1 MLAVIRIR
9 GTVGLRKELK
19 DAFRMLN
26 LEKRNRC
33 VVVPEKPEF
42 TGMVMKVKDFVT
54 WGTVSDDVLAELVRK
69 RARTERNEKLE
80 EGKVKEAVGKIKEF
94 KTREAGLKPY
104 FRLSPP
110 SSGFKGSVKQH
121 YPKGAVGN
129 RGDKINELLKR
140 MM

>member
-9 GTVGLRKELK
+9 GTVGVRKELK

-26 LEKRNRC
+26 LEKMNRC
-33 VVVPEKPEF
+33 VLVPDKPEL
-42 TGMVMKVKDFVT
+42 TGMVLKVKDFVT
-54 WGTVSDDVLAELVRK
+54 WGTISDDVLSELVRK
-69 RARTERNEKLE
+69 RGRTEHDERLE
-80 EGKVKEAVGKIKEF
+80 EKKVKEAVGRIKEG
-94 KTREAGLKPY
+94 KTRDVIKPY

-110 SSGFKGSVKQH
+110 SKGFRGSVKQH
-121 YPKGAVGN
+121 YPRGAAGN